1 MAFLQEIA
9 SIKEK
14 LLRFFLSSQTLVDLL
29 TNGAATSA
37 FALRYEQIFP
47 YHWLSNTITEQKSY
61 LCFSVSSPRAQSP
74 TVKDVEIKVWVFSHE
89 NIMITPSGP
98 RIDLLAS
105 AIDRMLNGASGV
117 GIGKVELISTR
128 EIMPAK
134 DFYGYEL
141 RYMVKDFN
149 ISFRDMREGE

>member
-1 MAFLQEIA
+1 MAFLQELP

-14 LLRFFLSSQTLVDLL
+14 LLRFFLSSQTLVGLL
-29 TNGAATSA
+29 TNNDGTPPLS
-37 FALRYEQIFP
+37 LRYERVFP
-47 YHWLSNTITEQKSY
+47 YHWMNGTITEAKSY
-61 LCFSVSSPRAQSP
+61 LCFSVSTPRAESP

-89 NIMITPSGP
+89 NIMKTSSGP

-105 AIDRMLNGASGV
+105 AIDRLLNGVGGV
-117 GIGKVELISTR
+117 GLGKVGLLSTR

-134 DFYGYEL
+134 DFYGYEI

-149 ISFRDMREGE
+149 ISFRDLRGGE